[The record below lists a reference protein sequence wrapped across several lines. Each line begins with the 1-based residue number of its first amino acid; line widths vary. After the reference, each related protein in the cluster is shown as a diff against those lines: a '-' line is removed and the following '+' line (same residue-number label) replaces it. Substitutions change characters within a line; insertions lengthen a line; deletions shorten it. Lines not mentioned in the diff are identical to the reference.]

1 MDKFEMLLRDL
12 TSKESKQTTTSTQKP
27 TAKFNSLGSRIGEQR
42 EIVIRYAVGREEEA
56 KVYEGTQGK
65 DGAKEDSY
73 AMLYAAG
80 KLIGEV
86 TGLDGKKIGE
96 DLVKATAKSLV
107 GNVLNTLMKDLEGLF
122 DD

>member
-27 TAKFNSLGSRIGEQR
+27 TTKFNSLGSRIGEQR
-42 EIVIRYAVGREEEA
+42 EIVVRYAVGREEDA

-80 KLIGEV
+80 KLIGEA
-86 TGLDGKKIGE
+86 TGLDGKEIGE
-96 DLVKATAKSLV
+96 DLVKATAKSLI

-122 DD
+122 ND